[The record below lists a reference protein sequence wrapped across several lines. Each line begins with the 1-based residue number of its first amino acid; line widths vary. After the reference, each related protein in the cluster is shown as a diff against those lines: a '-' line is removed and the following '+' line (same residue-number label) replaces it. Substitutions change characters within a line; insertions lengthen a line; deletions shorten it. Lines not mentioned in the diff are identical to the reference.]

1 MISSG
6 IDERVTGWEEYSVMR
21 QKDSSTRQII
31 IALLSISLS
40 IAILDASIG
49 IIGTQTQFLM
59 FRSIML
65 PIAVTSGFSFVLI
78 LVLWKLIGERVVN
91 KYGLERV
98 PAIISIGAFVGVT
111 VLLISI
117 NYGIFAQYWPAYRTE
132 LIVFLIIS
140 SFALVIAYYTARRV
154 NGSQYG
160 ALAGSILSI
169 MIPLILT
176 EIMILIWLDGHG
188 ELKEY
193 DLSLGFFSI
202 TLLILGIFF
211 VLIKTKFDTIIP
223 LAVLMFSALVVCPV
237 VFVITKETYE
247 PVPSSFKP
255 SSGHKVRHVI
265 LITIDTL
272 RSDALSSYGSTRI
285 STKNIDS
292 LAADGA
298 LFKNAFSAAPW
309 TLPSFSS
316 MMTGLS
322 PTVHKTYTA
331 QSALPNKFTTLAE
344 YMRDSGYY
352 TAAIGDNFFLHP
364 EFNMDHGF
372 IEYNFFPKRQMVV
385 DSFAAKVIN
394 TAFPGRL
401 NYYASTREL
410 TDLAARWIEQ
420 NRDSDFFLWVHY
432 YDPHIPYT
440 PPREYISKD
449 AVPDGSIGYAL
460 MEAGKIRTGHFAP
473 NASQRKWI
481 KELYD
486 AEVRYVDENIGRLL
500 DTFKENSLY
509 KSSLII
515 LTSDHGE
522 EFWDHGGF
530 EHGHTL
536 YNELIHVPLIVKLP
550 GSHRPKIVDNEVT
563 TQSLMA
569 TVLDLTHISKESEP
583 PTAESLAPLITE
595 NPGQYDEKPL
605 VSTGLLYYENREA
618 VIFDSNKY
626 IESLVTGRSE
636 LYNLKTDPGEQNP
649 LATSPNRFKTDQAKN
664 ILNSHNRESEAVSK
678 ELGISYTE
686 KAALDKEKTEKL
698 KALNYIQ

>member
-1 MISSG
+1 
-6 IDERVTGWEEYSVMR
+6 MR
-21 QKDSSTRQII
+21 RNDGSTRQII

-49 IIGTQTQFLM
+49 IIATKTQFLM

-91 KYGLERV
+91 RFGLEKV
-98 PAIISIGAFVGVT
+98 PAVISVGVFVGIT
-111 VLLISI
+111 ELLISI

-132 LIVFLIIS
+132 LIICLVIS
-140 SFALVIAYYTARRV
+140 SFALVIAYYTAKRISR
-154 NGSQYG
+154 SQYG
-160 ALAGSILSI
+160 ALAGSILSV

-176 EIMILIWLDGHG
+176 EVMILIWLDGHG

-211 VLIKTKFDTIIP
+211 VFVKTKFDTIVP
-223 LAVLMFSALVVCPV
+223 LAVLMFSALVVCPI
-237 VFVITKETYE
+237 VFVTTETTYE
-247 PVPSSFKP
+247 PDPSSFKP

-272 RSDALSSYGSTRI
+272 RSDALSSYGSTRT

-331 QSALPNKFTTLAE
+331 QSVLPDKFRTLAE

-352 TAAIGDNFFLHP
+352 TSAMGDNFFLHP
-364 EFNMDHGF
+364 EYNMDQGF
-372 IEYNFFPKRQMVV
+372 IEYNFYPRRQMVV

-394 TAFPGRL
+394 TVFPGRL
-401 NYYASTREL
+401 SYYISTKEL
-410 TDLAARWIEQ
+410 TDLAARWLEE

-440 PPREYISKD
+440 PPREYIAKD
-449 AVPDGSIGYAL
+449 AVPDGDVGYAL
-460 MEAGKIRTGHFAP
+460 MDAGKIRSGHFAP
-473 NASQRKWI
+473 NAAQRKWI

-486 AEVRYVDENIGRLL
+486 AEVRYVDDNIGRLL
-500 DTFKENSLY
+500 DALKENSLY

-536 YNELIHVPLIVKLP
+536 YNELLHVPLIVKLP
-550 GSHRPKIVDNEVT
+550 GSHQAKVVDDEVT

-569 TVLDLTHISKESEP
+569 TVLDATHIRKDSEP
-583 PTAESLAPLITE
+583 PTAESLVPLITGPE
-595 NPGQYDEKPL
+595 GQYPEEPL
-605 VSTGLLYYENREA
+605 VSTGLLYYENRES
-618 VIFDSNKY
+618 VIFDHNKY
-626 IESLVTGRSE
+626 IESLVTGRAE
-636 LYNLKTDPGEQNP
+636 LYDLKSDPHEQNP
-649 LATSPNRFKTDQAKN
+649 LPMSPNRFKTDQAKN

-678 ELGISYTE
+678 ELGVSYSE
-686 KAALDKEKTEKL
+686 KVALDKEKTEKL

>member
-1 MISSG
+1 
-6 IDERVTGWEEYSVMR
+6 MR
-21 QKDSSTRQII
+21 RNDNSTRQII

-49 IIGTQTQFLM
+49 IIATKTQFLM
-59 FRSIML
+59 FRSTML

-91 KYGLERV
+91 KYGLDRL
-98 PAIISIGAFVGVT
+98 PAVISIGVFVGIAE
-111 VLLISI
+111 LFISI
-117 NYGIFAQYWPAYRTE
+117 NYDIFAQYWPAYRTE
-132 LIVFLIIS
+132 LIISLIIS
-140 SFALVIAYYTARRV
+140 SFALVIAYYTARRI
-154 NGSQYG
+154 NRSQYG
-160 ALAGSILSI
+160 ALAGSILSVI
-169 MIPLILT
+169 IPLLLLET
-176 EIMILIWLDGHG
+176 MILIWLNGHG

-211 VLIKTKFDTIIP
+211 VFIKKKFDTIVP
-223 LAVLMFSALVVCPV
+223 LAVLMFSALVVCPI
-237 VFVITKETYE
+237 VFVTAKTTYE
-247 PVPSSFKP
+247 PDPSSFKP

-272 RSDALSSYGSTRI
+272 RSDALSSYGSTRTL
-285 STKNIDS
+285 TKNIDS

-331 QSALPNKFTTLAE
+331 QSALPDKFKTLAE

-352 TAAIGDNFFLHP
+352 TSAVGDNFFLHP
-364 EFNMDHGF
+364 EYNMDQGF
-372 IEYNFFPKRQMVV
+372 IEYNFYPKRQMVV
-385 DSFAAKVIN
+385 DSFAAIVID

-401 NYYASTREL
+401 DYYISTKEL
-410 TDLAARWIEQ
+410 TDLAAKWLEE

-440 PPREYISKD
+440 PPREYIAKD
-449 AVPDGSIGYAL
+449 AVPDGAVGYAL
-460 MEAGKIRTGHFAP
+460 MDAAKIRSGHFAP
-473 NASQRKWI
+473 NAAQRKWI
-481 KELYD
+481 RELYD
-486 AEVRYVDENIGRLL
+486 AEVRYVDDNIGRLL
-500 DTFKENSLY
+500 DAIKENSLY

-536 YNELIHVPLIVKLP
+536 YNELLHVPLIVKLP
-550 GSHRPKIVDNEVT
+550 GSHQAEVVDDEVT

-569 TVLDLTHISKESEP
+569 TVLDATHIRKDSQP
-583 PTAESLAPLITE
+583 PTAESLVPLITG
-595 NPGQYDEKPL
+595 PHGQYPEEPL
-605 VSTGLLYYENREA
+605 VSTGLLYYENRES
-618 VIFDSNKY
+618 VIFDHNKY
-626 IESLVTGRSE
+626 IESLVTGRAE
-636 LYNLKTDPGEQNP
+636 LYDLKTDPNEQNP
-649 LATSPNRFKTDQAKN
+649 LAMSPNRFKTDQAKN
-664 ILNSHNRESEAVSK
+664 ILNSHNAESEAVSK
-678 ELGISYTE
+678 ELGVSYSE
-686 KAALDKEKTEKL
+686 KVALDKEKTQKL